1 MKPEW
6 IAFEILAN
14 SIQGVLL
21 IWFIRKKL
29 HLVKPQILYALIAVA
44 AITLYLSLYLFI
56 DIALPDTLVFLL
68 PLGYAFLTSDDK
80 WTLKIFWSALLAAVF
95 IGTIEMIL
103 SFHMHI
109 FSVSW
114 TQITSETP
122 QRMIFVVSTNLTILI
137 ILFLLTR
144 QPYKKNSMPVG
155 TVVLFSTVEIINLL
169 IAEGIFALRI
179 NLHVNSRI
187 VSLVSIGILMSSCF
201 SMILFEYMSAV
212 AEENQKYA
220 DKIKLSK
227 LTAQH
232 LLEIKNMY
240 TVFLAKQHDLEK
252 KVEMAKYLTDNTS
265 REENHLEHLIKERP
279 TVLMT
284 GCVMVDALLTAKLSA
299 IEHLGISID
308 YKPYPLNA
316 LPIDENSFCL
326 ILANLLD
333 NAIEGVQR
341 IPEANKIDR
350 TIHFSC
356 ARSWNMFFI
365 HCSNPVNQKSIKKN
379 KDTYLSSKI
388 DAPYEHGYG
397 ISNIQNIVRNNGGR
411 CTFALKN
418 DLFIAEIM
426 LPFSSIENDNPSSMS

>member
-137 ILFLLTR
+137 ILF
-144 QPYKKNSMPVG
+144 
-155 TVVLFSTVEIINLL
+155 
-169 IAEGIFALRI
+169 
-179 NLHVNSRI
+179 
-187 VSLVSIGILMSSCF
+187 
-201 SMILFEYMSAV
+201 
-212 AEENQKYA
+212 
-220 DKIKLSK
+220 
-227 LTAQH
+227 
-232 LLEIKNMY
+232 
-240 TVFLAKQHDLEK
+240 
-252 KVEMAKYLTDNTS
+252 
-265 REENHLEHLIKERP
+265 
-279 TVLMT
+279 
-284 GCVMVDALLTAKLSA
+284 
-299 IEHLGISID
+299 
-308 YKPYPLNA
+308 
-316 LPIDENSFCL
+316 
-326 ILANLLD
+326 
-333 NAIEGVQR
+333 
-341 IPEANKIDR
+341 
-350 TIHFSC
+350 
-356 ARSWNMFFI
+356 FI
-365 HCSNPVNQKSIKKN
+365 
-379 KDTYLSSKI
+379 
-388 DAPYEHGYG
+388 
-397 ISNIQNIVRNNGGR
+397 
-411 CTFALKN
+411 
-418 DLFIAEIM
+418 
-426 LPFSSIENDNPSSMS
+426 